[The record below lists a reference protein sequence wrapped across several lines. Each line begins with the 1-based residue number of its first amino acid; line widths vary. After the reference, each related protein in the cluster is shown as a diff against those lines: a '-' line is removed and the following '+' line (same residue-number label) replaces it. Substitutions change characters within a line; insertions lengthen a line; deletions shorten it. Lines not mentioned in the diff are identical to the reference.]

1 MSAKPAR
8 IKIGRDD
15 AKDLI
20 RDELLG
26 YACQGHEKCAFG
38 KDYVV
43 IPIEDVHKLAKRIAK
58 RATIGH

>member
-1 MSAKPAR
+1 MTKPAR

-26 YACQGHEKCAFG
+26 YACQGHEKCVFG
-38 KDYVV
+38 KNFIL
-43 IPIEDVHKLAKRIAK
+43 IPVADVHKLAKRIAR
-58 RATIGH
+58 RAVIGH